1 MPKAPSRTRRILI
14 VDDEPDF
21 VELTRSW
28 LEPHYELVGLGDG
41 SGLAEQIEALEPELL
56 ILDVRLPGLDGF
68 KLCKRLRADQR
79 FRSLPI
85 LFLTASHSDIDFF
98 RNIES
103 GGTAYM
109 TKPVT
114 RTELLDK
121 VKELLEENG

>member
-1 MPKAPSRTRRILI
+1 MPKAPSRTRRIMI

-28 LEPHYELVGLGDG
+28 IEPSYELVGLGDG
-41 SGLAEQIEALEPELL
+41 SGLAEQIEALEPELV

-114 RTELLDK
+114 RVELMAKIKELLD
-121 VKELLEENG
+121 EP

>member
-1 MPKAPSRTRRILI
+1 MPKAPSRTRRILM

-21 VELTRSW
+21 VELARTW
-28 LEPHYELVGLGDG
+28 VEPRFELVGLGDG
-41 SGLAEQIEALEPELL
+41 SGLVEQVEALEPELL

-68 KLCKRLRADQR
+68 KLCKRLRGDAR
-79 FRSLPI
+79 FRSLPV

-98 RNIES
+98 RNIEV

-114 RTELLDK
+114 RTELLAK
-121 VKELLEENG
+121 IKELLEENG